1 MKSDVE
7 LRNDVQEELKW
18 EPGVKPAAIG
28 VAVKDGVVILSG
40 YVDSYAEKWAA
51 ERAAKRVSGVKAV
64 AEEIEVRLPGLSERS
79 DSEIAH
85 SAENVLDW
93 NASIPRDAIEVT
105 VGHGWVTLEGQV
117 DWQYQREAAESA
129 VRHLMGVKGV
139 SNQITIKPRV
149 SPTEVKAKIEAAL
162 QRNATLDAKKI
173 NVTAAGSKVTLAGTV
188 RSWAE
193 KEEAQRAAWAA
204 PGVFQVENFITVGL
218 YD

>member
-18 EPGVKPAAIG
+18 EPGVKSAAIG

-51 ERAAKRVSGVKAV
+51 EGAAKRVSGVKAV

-85 SAENVLDW
+85 AAENILDW
-93 NASIPRDAIEVT
+93 NVAVPRDAVKVT
-105 VGHGWVTLEGQV
+105 VEHGWVTLEGQV
-117 DWQYQREAAESA
+117 DWQFQKGAAERA
-129 VRHLMGVKGV
+129 VRHLMGVKGL
-139 SNQITIKPRV
+139 SNQINVKPKV

-162 QRNATLDAKKI
+162 ERNAVLDAKQV
-173 NVTAAGSKVTLAGTV
+173 NVTAAGSKVTLSGKV

-193 KEEAQRAAWAA
+193 REEAERAAWAA
-204 PGVFQVENFITVGL
+204 PGVFHVENLITIGL
-218 YD
+218 

>member
-18 EPGVKPAAIG
+18 EPGVKSAAIG

-51 ERAAKRVSGVKAV
+51 EGAAKRVSGVKAV
-64 AEEIEVRLPGLSERS
+64 AEEVEVRLPGLSERS

-85 SAENVLDW
+85 AAENILDW
-93 NASIPRDAIEVT
+93 NVAVPRDAVKVT
-105 VGHGWVTLEGQV
+105 VEHGWVTLEGQV
-117 DWQYQREAAESA
+117 DWQFQKGAAERA
-129 VRHLMGVKGV
+129 VRHLMGVKGL
-139 SNQITIKPRV
+139 SNQINVKPKV

-162 QRNATLDAKKI
+162 ERNAVLDAKQV
-173 NVTAAGSKVTLAGTV
+173 NVTAAGSKVTLSGKV

-193 KEEAQRAAWAA
+193 REEAERAAWAA
-204 PGVFQVENFITVGL
+204 PGVFHVENLITIGL
-218 YD
+218 

>member
-7 LRNDVQEELKW
+7 LRNDVQEELRW
-18 EPGVKPAAIG
+18 EAGVKPAAIG

-51 ERAAKRVSGVKAV
+51 ERAAKRVSGVRAV

-85 SAENVLDW
+85 AAENVLGW
-93 NASIPRDAIEVT
+93 NVSVPRDRIKVT
-105 VGHGWVTLEGQV
+105 VEHGWITLEGQV
-117 DWQYQREAAESA
+117 DWQFQREAAESA

-149 SPTEVKAKIEAAL
+149 WPTDVKAKIEAAL
-162 QRNATLDAKKI
+162 ERNAALDAKQI
-173 NVTAAGSKVTLAGTV
+173 NVTAAGSKVTLSGKV
-188 RSWAE
+188 RSWTE
-193 KEEAQRAAWAA
+193 REEAERAAWAA
-204 PGVFQVENFITVGL
+204 PGVFQVENLITIGL
-218 YD
+218 